1 MKVNELLRCL
11 ENVDMTVKTQ
21 KRRRPI
27 PKVFVLYPDR
37 VKIALTTKYV
47 DCLHYV
53 SRSGLTFNG
62 CAEITDSYPYLKI
75 VYGIYY
81 VPTLPI
87 IRVSSR
93 RKMSRNEGYFLSYV
107 KDFLLSNKELT
118 MPQLVVYDNYGFRT
132 YDKFIKGGIR
142 VFPLFDEMDGVK
154 IYKIPDIDP
163 NGFGW
168 IETRQI
174 EKPVPISMVDYYGTH
189 VLGVIKGSV
198 TVYKPIGSV
207 TVYKPI
213 LSERGN
219 TVINTLFVNISS
231 DTMISIRRRDGIVI
245 KEMYIEPGWYI
256 FEEVNNES
264 K

>member
-1 MKVNELLRCL
+1 MKINELLKHL
-11 ENVDMTVKTQ
+11 KNIDTTAKPQ
-21 KRRRPI
+21 KRGQLV

-47 DCLHYV
+47 NCWHYV

-62 CAEITDSYPYLKI
+62 CAEITDNDLKK
-75 VYGIYY
+75 VHGIYY
-81 VPTLPI
+81 VPTPSIL
-87 IRVSSR
+87 VVGSR
-93 RKMSRNEGYFLSYV
+93 RKMSRNEDEFLSYI
-107 KDFLLSNKELT
+107 KDFLLSNKELPT
-118 MPQLVVYDNYGFRT
+118 PQLVVYDNYGFT
-132 YDKFIKGGIR
+132 AYDRYVKGGIR

-163 NGFGW
+163 NGFEW
-168 IETRQI
+168 NETRQI
-174 EKPVPISMVDYYGTH
+174 QESISISMVDYYGTH
-189 VLGVIKGSV
+189 MLGVIK
-198 TVYKPIGSV
+198 GSV

-219 TVINTLFVNISS
+219 TIINTLFVNISP

-245 KEMYIEPGWYI
+245 KEMYTEPGWYI
-256 FEEVNNES
+256 FEEVNHEG

>member
-1 MKVNELLRCL
+1 MKVDELLRRL
-11 ENVDMTVKTQ
+11 KNVDMTVKTQ
-21 KRRRPI
+21 KRGQPV

-47 DCLHYV
+47 DCWRYV

-62 CAEITDSYPYLKI
+62 CAEITGSDLKI
-75 VYGIYY
+75 VYGVYY

-87 IRVSSR
+87 ITVSSR
-93 RKMSRNEGYFLSYV
+93 QKMQRNEGHFLSYI
-107 KDFLLSNKELT
+107 KDFLLSNKGLT

-132 YDKFIKGGIR
+132 YDKFIKGGVR
-142 VFPLFDEMDGVK
+142 VFPLFDEMGSVK

-163 NGFGW
+163 NGFEW
-168 IETRQI
+168 NETRQI
-174 EKPVPISMVDYYGTH
+174 QEPVPISMVDYYGTH
-189 VLGVIKGSV
+189 VLGVIK
-198 TVYKPIGSV
+198 GSV

>member
-62 CAEITDSYPYLKI
+62 CAEITDSDPYLKI

-198 TVYKPIGSV
+198 TVYKPI
-207 TVYKPI
+207 

-231 DTMISIRRRDGIVI
+231 DTMISIRRRDGIVSIRRRDGIVI

>member
-1 MKVNELLRCL
+1 MKVDELLRRL
-11 ENVDMTVKTQ
+11 KNVDITIKTQ
-21 KRRRPI
+21 KRGQPI

-37 VKIALTTKYV
+37 VKIALTSKYV

-53 SRSGLTFNG
+53 SHSGLTFNG
-62 CAEITDSYPYLKI
+62 CAEITDSDPYIKI

-81 VPTLPI
+81 ILTPPI
-87 IRVSSR
+87 ITVSSR
-93 RKMSRNEGYFLSYV
+93 QKMSRNEGYFLSYV
-107 KDFLLSNKELT
+107 KDFLLNNKELI
-118 MPQLVVYDNYGFRT
+118 MPQLVVYDNYGFRV

-163 NGFGW
+163 NGFEW
-168 IETRQI
+168 NKTKQI
-174 EKPVPISMVDYYGTH
+174 QEPVPISMVDYYGTH
-189 VLGVIKGSV
+189 VLGVVK
-198 TVYKPIGSV
+198 GSV

-219 TVINTLFVNISS
+219 TVINTLFANISPG
-231 DTMISIRRRDGIVI
+231 TMISIRRDDGMVI

-256 FEEVNNES
+256 FVEGLNNES
-264 K
+264 RRTT